1 MSYAKPLPVLDSE
14 TQPFWEGCRQGKLR
28 LQRCTQCG
36 HVRFPPTRFCAKCR
50 SIEHEWIDSSGRCR
64 VFSWI
69 VVRHP
74 VPRDVYAQEVPYAV
88 ALITLDEGVRIPS
101 NIVGIAPEKVTAN
114 MPVRVTFRQATA
126 EITLPLFE
134 PEQQSEGR

>member
-14 TQPFWEGCRQGKLR
+14 TQPFWDACKRGKLV
-28 LQRCTQCG
+28 LQRCTACG

-50 SIEHEWIDSSGRCR
+50 SANHEWIDSKGFGR

-74 VPRDVYAQEVPYAV
+74 VPRDVYAADVPYVV
-88 ALITLDEGVRIPS
+88 ALVALDEGVRIPS
-101 NIVGIAPEKVTAN
+101 NLVGVKPEDVRAD
-114 MPVRVTFRQATA
+114 MRVRVTFRQVTP
-126 EITLPLFE
+126 EITLPVFE
-134 PEQQSEGR
+134 PAAESR